1 MIYFRFVLF
10 DPTPV
15 MMTDNDKPQKTKQPE
30 EEKPAEQATRADTD
44 PTPVAP
50 PTEPNPESSQD
61 EGFDF
66 GGLPARNLKK
76 NLGCGG

>member
-15 MMTDNDKPQKTKQPE
+15 MMTDNDKPQKTKPPE
-30 EEKPAEQATRADTD
+30 DEQPAEQAKPDADTA
-44 PTPVAP
+44 PVAP
-50 PTEPNPESSQD
+50 VEPNPESSQE

-76 NLGCGG
+76 NLGCG